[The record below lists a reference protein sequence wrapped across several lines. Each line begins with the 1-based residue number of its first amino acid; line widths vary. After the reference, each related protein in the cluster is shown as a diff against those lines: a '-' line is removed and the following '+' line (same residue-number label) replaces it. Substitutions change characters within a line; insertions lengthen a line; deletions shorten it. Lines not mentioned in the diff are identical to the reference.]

1 MPGRQLLPLPA
12 LALAAAL
19 LGACQTTHRIE
30 VDALSRPE
38 MAGNTSYKLV
48 VTNPQID
55 TGSLRHREA
64 VGYIK
69 QALAAKGMYESPDPA
84 KADMA
89 VTIDYGMS
97 PPKSRIEE
105 ISHAEYKL
113 VPGGYRTVV
122 VRVGTTPAGQP
133 IYQTVVVQD
142 PAQYVY
148 AGDRIQQ
155 ISVVTYEKHLS
166 LSARENRPD
175 LDGGPPKEVWS
186 VDLNSEG
193 SSRDLRK
200 AIPVLAGA
208 AIEYIGKETNGAQT
222 IRLKEDDGAVEFVKQ
237 ADGDQAAPAPA
248 AKPAAP

>member
-1 MPGRQLLPLPA
+1 
-12 LALAAAL
+12 
-19 LGACQTTHRIE
+19 
-30 VDALSRPE
+30 
-38 MAGNTSYKLV
+38 
-48 VTNPQID
+48 
-55 TGSLRHREA
+55 
-64 VGYIK
+64 
-69 QALAAKGMYESPDPA
+69 
-84 KADMA
+84 MA

-113 VPGGYRTVV
+113 MPGAIRTVV

-142 PAQYVY
+142 PSQYVY

-166 LSARENRPD
+166 LSARENQPD

-186 VDLNSEG
+186 VDLRSEG
-193 SSRDLRK
+193 SSHDLRK
-200 AIPVLAGA
+200 SIPVLAAA
-208 AIEYIGKETNGAQT
+208 AIDYIGKETNGAQT
-222 IRLKEDDGAVEFVKQ
+222 IKLKEDDGAVEFVKQ
-237 ADGDQAAPAPA
+237 ADGTPGAPAPA

>member
-1 MPGRQLLPLPA
+1 MLGHRFLLLPA
-12 LALAAAL
+12 VSLACIL

-38 MAGNTSYKLV
+38 LAANTSYKLV
-48 VTNPQID
+48 VTNPEID

-69 QALAAKGMYESPDPA
+69 KALAAKGLYEAPDPA

-89 VTIDYGMS
+89 VTVDYGMS

-113 VPGGYRTVV
+113 MPGALRTVV
-122 VRVGTTPAGQP
+122 VRVGTTAAGQP

-166 LSARENRPD
+166 LSARENQPD

-186 VDLNSEG
+186 VDLRSEG
-193 SSRDLRK
+193 SSHDLRK
-200 AIPVLAGA
+200 SVPVLAAA
-208 AIEYIGKETNGAQT
+208 AIDYIGKETNGAQT
-222 IRLKEDDGAVEFVKQ
+222 IKLKEDDGAVEFVKQ
-237 ADGDQAAPAPA
+237 ADGGTAAANASVP
-248 AKPAAP
+248 